1 MTEATQFQWGLGF
14 LWLYGIG
21 AIILWRHIESPPN
34 PRYDLKLELARWKLQ
49 NIREEILIL
58 ESSTLGQLW
67 SHEFDEEGNGMYFML
82 RNPSVRGWST
92 GDAYRNWTQY
102 KVQQEREAQGIVK
115 VIEGSL
121 LEFKDG
127 STRFEPK

>member
-1 MTEATQFQWGLGF
+1 MTEATQFQWVLGF
-14 LWLYGIG
+14 IWLCSIG
-21 AIILWRHIESPPN
+21 VIILWRHTESPPN

-49 NIREEILIL
+49 SIREEILML
-58 ESSTLGQLW
+58 ESYTPSELW

-92 GDAYRNWTQY
+92 GDAFYNWTQY
-102 KVQQEREAQGIVK
+102 KVQQEREALGIVK
-115 VIEGSL
+115 VTEGSL